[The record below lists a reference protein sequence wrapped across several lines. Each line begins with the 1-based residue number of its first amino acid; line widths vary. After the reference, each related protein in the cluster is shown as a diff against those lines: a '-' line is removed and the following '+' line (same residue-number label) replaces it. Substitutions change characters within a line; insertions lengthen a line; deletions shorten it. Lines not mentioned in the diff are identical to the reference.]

1 MARAMTSE
9 GDCNFCHQKFDAV
22 GIGRHLESCQER
34 KKAISSI
41 PSPNRRFQ
49 GPTPRTF
56 HILVKGTYL
65 PMYWMHLGA
74 RTDST
79 LANLDKFLRDTWV
92 ECCGHLSQFTIRGVT
107 YASMPNRE
115 FRDRSMKI
123 GLGSALMRGT
133 ELGYEYDFGTTTE
146 LSLRVLGVWEGVFRG
161 KKPIEILARN
171 CNPEIRCGSCKE
183 KDATQVCSECVDEAG
198 EGAWLCDKCSGKHE
212 CGEEMLLPV
221 VNSPRVGMCGYTG

>member
-1 MARAMTSE
+1 M
-9 GDCNFCHQKFDAV
+9 
-22 GIGRHLESCQER
+22 ESCQER

-41 PSPNRRFQ
+41 HLAYRGHQ

-56 HILVKGTYL
+56 HIMVKGADL

-79 LANLDKFLRDTWV
+79 LADLDEYLRDTWV
-92 ECCGHLSQFTIRGVT
+92 ECCEHLSQFTIGSVT
-107 YASMPNRE
+107 FASMPNRE

-123 GLGSALMRGT
+123 GLGSALVRGT
-133 ELGYEYDFGTTTE
+133 EFGYEYDFGTTTE
-146 LSLRVLGVWEGVFRG
+146 LSLRVLEVWEGVINS

-171 CNPEIRCGSCKE
+171 YMPEIRCGSCKG
-183 KDATQVCSECVDEAG
+183 KDATQVCAQCIYEG
-198 EGAWLCDKCSGKHE
+198 EVAWLCDGCSGKHE